1 MRGLALPP
9 DAPDT
14 FELARIAAR
23 AAADKKAERPVIL
36 DVAAQFGIV
45 GAFVICS
52 ASNDRL
58 VRTIAE
64 EVEHRVKEAG
74 GGGPARVEG
83 LSAGTWVLLDYG
95 DLVVHVF
102 DEEWRTFYDLERL
115 WKDAARVEWDEE
127 SATVTG

>member
-1 MRGLALPP
+1 MTP

-14 FELARIAAR
+14 FDLARAAAR

-64 EVEHRVKEAG
+64 EVELRVREAG
-74 GGGPARVEG
+74 GGSPVRVEG
-83 LSAGTWVLLDYG
+83 LDAAAWVLIDYG

-115 WKDAARVEWDEE
+115 WKDAARVEWETDARAVV
-127 SATVTG
+127 SG